1 MRELAWQLEIMC
13 GVWLWTDGRTRGAK
27 YVDLLD
33 EHDQDV
39 EGLPQDFRCGHNG
52 RADRPLERWATGC
65 VRLPLPMHL
74 PPRAPT
80 RTARRVCIASPC

>member
-1 MRELAWQLEIMC
+1 MC
-13 GVWLWTDGRTRGAK
+13 GVWLWTEARTRGAK

-39 EGLPQDFRCGHNG
+39 EELPQDFRCGLNG